1 MKSSA
6 SEPGLSLEKNCLL
19 GQAYYKYARNCG
31 QRLRM
36 KDTLKAKH
44 VLFHRYVITP
54 EEREE
59 IERDKKSPFYSGA
72 LIQDVRR
79 SKCITDHA

>member
-1 MKSSA
+1 
-6 SEPGLSLEKNCLL
+6 
-19 GQAYYKYARNCG
+19 
-31 QRLRM
+31 M